1 VITKEDFDL
10 LCKLAEARRFNKPKY
25 CLAHVVTV
33 LNIIHDMQPIGRNY
47 IKMLIG
53 LGEGTLKTMLSRFK
67 EMGLAIT
74 DKAAGVILTERGT
87 KIVEDLKDV
96 IKIREISLPYNGW
109 ENSTLISLRNGREV
123 LKKITFLELRDEVVK
138 QGSKGAM
145 ISYFENGEI
154 TFPPEKHWVSE
165 AVKIINDKCKEI
177 SCEEEDLLIVIPQ
190 KDKLVAFK
198 SALRVIQIILG
209 KSCE

>member
-33 LNIIHDMQPIGRNY
+33 LNIFMICTIGRNY

-145 ISYFENGEI
+145 ISYLR
-154 TFPPEKHWVSE
+154 TEK
-165 AVKIINDKCKEI
+165 
-177 SCEEEDLLIVIPQ
+177 
-190 KDKLVAFK
+190 
-198 SALRVIQIILG
+198 
-209 KSCE
+209 